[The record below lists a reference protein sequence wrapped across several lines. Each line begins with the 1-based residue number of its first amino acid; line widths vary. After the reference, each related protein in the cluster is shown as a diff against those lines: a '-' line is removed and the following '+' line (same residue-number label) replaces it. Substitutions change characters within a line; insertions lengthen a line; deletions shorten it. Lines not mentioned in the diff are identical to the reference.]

1 MSEITE
7 MSAIK
12 TNLNLLLLGINI
24 ALINHHYWT
33 GETFWMVS
41 AAFFAGLNIL
51 SIYLELKEPS

>member
-1 MSEITE
+1 MSDFTE
-7 MSAIK
+7 MSAVK

-41 AAFFAGLNIL
+41 AAFFAVLNIL
-51 SIYLELKEPS
+51 SIYLEVKEPS